1 MDQTG
6 PRLSP
11 KADIKFKI
19 LPENINYSII
29 LINTIIESYRDNVR
43 INFSQK
49 TRSKL

>member
-1 MDQTG
+1 MDKTG
-6 PRLSP
+6 LRLSP

-43 INFSQK
+43 IKFSQK
-49 TRSKL
+49 NEN